1 MMHSKWTALVHRKR
15 SLGTRRGFC
24 FGAAE
29 MDRRPK
35 DVRPWAI
42 AQEGWDYVEGWDG
55 LVFDD
60 IRPSA

>member
-1 MMHSKWTALVHRKR
+1 
-15 SLGTRRGFC
+15 
-24 FGAAE
+24 